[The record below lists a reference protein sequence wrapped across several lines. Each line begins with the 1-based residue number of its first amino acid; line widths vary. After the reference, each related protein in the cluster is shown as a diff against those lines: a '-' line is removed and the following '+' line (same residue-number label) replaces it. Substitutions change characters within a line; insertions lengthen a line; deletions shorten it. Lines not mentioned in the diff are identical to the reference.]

1 MIRVAIVATLES
13 IPWMPIVGG
22 LLEGFRLLEEV
33 EAAQAFNI
41 AGRPSLHVEE
51 LRAFA
56 PDLVLFPCHR
66 TAWRKAAPY
75 VAAAKELGARTA
87 AINFDDPY
95 DMETGLA
102 MAKELG
108 FVFTPELLAVD
119 VYERLGIPAR
129 HLRPTVSTRFHYP
142 PPADHPGLA
151 SDYELDVLHVGG
163 NRWTPRKGWL
173 PKIQRWCEQRG
184 RRYGGVAGNNRW
196 IVAHELTAAIHASRT
211 NLEIPRFDLPTQ
223 SNPHQVPCTYT
234 GPRVYILAACAALP
248 IVIGPRPDLFETF
261 PDVPH
266 AQDLG
271 DAIELLEFW
280 TAPDMDSRRRALGS
294 RLWAEFHLCH
304 NPETRAGQI
313 IRQLELGNGV
323 PGCGAPLRPGA
334 DRLGPRGDTSR
345 PGAATEGEPG
355 TRRPA

>member
-1 MIRVAIVATLES
+1 MRVAIVATLES
-13 IPWMPIVGG
+13 VPWMPIVAG

-33 EAAQAFNI
+33 EAVQAFDI

-51 LRAFA
+51 LRSFA
-56 PDLVLFPCHR
+56 PHLALFPCHR

-75 VAAAKELGARTA
+75 VAAVQDLGARTA
-87 AINFDDPY
+87 AITFDDPY

-102 MAKELG
+102 MAKALG

-119 VYERLGIPAR
+119 VYERLGITAR

-163 NRWTPRKGWL
+163 NRWTPRKAFL

-196 IVAHELTAAIHASRT
+196 IMGHELTAAIHASRT

-234 GPRVYILAACAALP
+234 GPRVYLLAACAALP
-248 IVIGPRPDLFETF
+248 IVIGPRPDLCETF
-261 PDVPH
+261 PDVPR
-266 AQDLG
+266 AADLG
-271 DAIELLEFW
+271 EAIELLEFW
-280 TAPDMDSRRRALGS
+280 TAPDMDSRRRAVGEELRRDFQLHS
-294 RLWAEFHLCH
+294 A
-304 NPETRAGQI
+304 PELRAGQI

-323 PGCGAPLRPGA
+323 PESGARQRPGA
-334 DRLGPRGDTSR
+334 DRLAPRADTSR
-345 PGAATEGEPG
+345 PGAAIEGAPT